1 MVKMYIVIPENE
13 TEAIQDLA
21 EKESRPLRYQILHM
35 LRTILNEEVKKSDQ
49 KLEESQIIGSD

>member
-1 MVKMYIVIPENE
+1 MYIVIPENE